1 MKKSWRVK
9 HHQKS
14 LSAIR
19 RCEKRLRNTRNP
31 IFKVVLNDLRYYL
44 RHKICTRKVHKAY
57 EVLTQEVN
65 TNEKL

>member
-1 MKKSWRVK
+1 MYMKKSWRVK

-14 LSAIR
+14 LNAIR
-19 RCEKRLRNTRNP
+19 RCEKRLRNIKNP

-57 EVLTQEVN
+57 QLMLTAVD
-65 TNEKL
+65 